1 MKISQKSSCVGSIL
15 VGYVNSLSS
24 RDKSKIEKKK
34 IKRNTMKM
42 VIYDK
47 LKKYNHI
54 DHRNYEMLTSIETV
68 DNRVLSTCFS
78 VACFV
83 R

>member
-47 LKKYNHI
+47 LKNI
-54 DHRNYEMLTSIETV
+54 TISTIEITK
-68 DNRVLSTCFS
+68 C
-78 VACFV
+78 
-83 R
+83 